1 MMLTFTFTI
10 NPGNQE
16 AVYAGNIEPEQALQ
30 ILQKLVIAQA
40 VQKAREQDKQQE
52 KEVKQI

>member
-16 AVYAGNIEPEQALQ
+16 AVFAGDIEPEQALQ
-30 ILQKLVIAQA
+30 ILRQIVIAQA
-40 VQKAREQDKQQE
+40 VQKARE
-52 KEVKQI
+52 

>member
-1 MMLTFTFTI
+1 MLTFTFTI

-16 AVYAGNIEPEQALQ
+16 AVFAGDIEPEQALQ

-40 VQKAREQDKQQE
+40 VQKARE
-52 KEVKQI
+52 